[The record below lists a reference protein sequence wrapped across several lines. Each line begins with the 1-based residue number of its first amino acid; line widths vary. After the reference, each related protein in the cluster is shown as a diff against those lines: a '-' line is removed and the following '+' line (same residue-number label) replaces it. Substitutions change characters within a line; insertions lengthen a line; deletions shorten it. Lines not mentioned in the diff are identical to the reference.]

1 MPECLTKGWHEGV
14 RSTLASAPVE
24 IRQSLLDELEG
35 QMGLQG
41 KTIQNPPGYLYAL
54 IRRHHQGTLEL
65 ALAPAIAARRANR
78 QRAEAAIAQA
88 LQPHLSEEA
97 PKSDLSSAE
106 VAQLPSQ
113 AAIEARAK
121 LAELRRAYGRQG
133 VGK

>member
-1 MPECLTKGWHEGV
+1 
-14 RSTLASAPVE
+14 
-24 IRQSLLDELEG
+24 
-35 QMGLQG
+35 MGLQG

-113 AAIEARAK
+113 AAISLFSCNTVQANTEA
-121 LAELRRAYGRQG
+121 LRTQAPHNALRCTD
-133 VGK
+133 